1 MEGTVFVTENISL
14 FEWSKL
20 PMPFG
25 VAVLLLL
32 LIFLLSPYFSGFNF
46 GIFNIPQFAETQKRA
61 LKIIGPV
68 LFVLSIF
75 SFLPLWTTA
84 RTDRASE
91 VVNTANNSSKA
102 EDATSNTSTQAS
114 ANSSPPSLS
123 RPDQVLNFDTVNTY
137 SDPKTAI
144 DAQAYLGAFGIELA
158 NKTTGTG
165 VVLFN
170 HLGMYDG
177 KAFLPVSRPNVLT
190 QINSSEPVNFT
201 LSFSRPLSRLS
212 FVIPPLIA
220 AGATG
225 ITFPKWR
232 AYGLDAQGV
241 EIVSVG
247 SDQFGSYRHQD
258 SRTVILEAPSS
269 SGACIK
275 AVRFDSDSEHSAAFQ
290 AILIDDLALWYASS
304 NKCQ

>member
-1 MEGTVFVTENISL
+1 MTEKISL
-14 FEWSKL
+14 FEWSRL

-32 LIFLLSPYFSGFNF
+32 LIFLLSPYFSGSNF
-46 GIFNIPQFAETQKRA
+46 GLFNIPQFAETQKRA

-84 RTDRASE
+84 RIDS
-91 VVNTANNSSKA
+91 SSKIVNNANSNSLA
-102 EDATSNTSTQAS
+102 EGATPNTSTQAS
-114 ANSSPPSLS
+114 TNSSPPSVS
-123 RPDQVLNFDTVNTY
+123 RPDQVLNFDTENTY
-137 SDPKTAI
+137 SDPKTGI
-144 DAQAYLGAFGIELA
+144 DAQAYLGAFGIELT
-158 NKTTGTG
+158 NKTTGTS

-170 HLGMYDG
+170 HLGSYDG

-190 QINSSEPVNFT
+190 QINSSEPVTFT
-201 LSFSRPLSRLS
+201 LSFSQPLSRFS

-220 AGATG
+220 AGETG

-241 EIVSVG
+241 EIASVR
-247 SDQFGSYRHQD
+247 SDYFGSYRHQD
-258 SRTVILEAPSS
+258 SKTVILETPSR
-269 SGACIK
+269 SGACIN

-290 AILIDDLALWYASS
+290 AILIDDLALWYAAS
-304 NKCQ
+304 NQCK